1 MADSPIYTAAVIT
14 ISDSCARGE
23 REDKSGPAVARF
35 LENLKFAVPAQ
46 EVVADELVEIQNA
59 LIRRARQVQ
68 LIATTGGT
76 GLAPRDVTP
85 EATTAVCDRLVNGI
99 AERMR
104 WEGARKTPFAALSR
118 AVCGVRGRCLIL
130 NLPGSPRGA
139 VESLAAVADL
149 LPHALDLLGGKTE
162 HASAHSTEREP

>member
-23 REDKSGPAVARF
+23 REDESGPAVAQF
-35 LENLKFAVPAQ
+35 LENLKFRIPAQ
-46 EVVADELVEIQNA
+46 EIVADELVEIENA
-59 LIRRARQVQ
+59 LIRRAREVQ

-76 GLAPRDVTP
+76 GIAPRDVTP
-85 EATTAVCDRLVNGI
+85 EATTAVCDRLVSGI

-104 WEGARKTPFAALSR
+104 SEGARKTPFAALSR

-139 VESLAAVADL
+139 VESLTAVADL
-149 LPHALDLLGGKTE
+149 LPHAMELLSGKTG
-162 HASAHSTEREP
+162 HVVAHSAERES